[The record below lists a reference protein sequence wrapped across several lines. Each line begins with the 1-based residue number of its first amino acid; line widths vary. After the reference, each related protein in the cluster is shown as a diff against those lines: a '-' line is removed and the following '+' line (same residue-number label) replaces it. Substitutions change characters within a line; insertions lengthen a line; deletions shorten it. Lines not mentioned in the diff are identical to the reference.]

1 VSLAEQIGRW
11 MSLRAPQRES
21 LARLHAI
28 AEGVDFKRSSLDD
41 VKEAARSRAAVE
53 NIEFDTEFASFCFA
67 LATGVGKTRLM
78 GACIYDL
85 WKTRGYRNFFIL
97 APGGTIYEKLRAELQ
112 PQHPKYLFTGLSD
125 FPRPEIWDGDN
136 YLRFNPERALFD
148 QDRYANVFVFNIG
161 KIFSPQDKDE
171 SGQPQFKISSL

>member
-1 VSLAEQIGRW
+1 VSR
-11 MSLRAPQRES
+11 
-21 LARLHAI
+21 
-28 AEGVDFKRSSLDD
+28 
-41 VKEAARSRAAVE
+41 

-85 WKTRGYRNFFIL
+85 WKTCGYRNFFIL

-125 FPRPEIWDGDN
+125 FTRP
-136 YLRFNPERALFD
+136 
-148 QDRYANVFVFNIG
+148 
-161 KIFSPQDKDE
+161 
-171 SGQPQFKISSL
+171 